1 MIRAFHAVAFL
12 LVALSLYDRCGQC
25 AAASV
30 SERAAANSSTSGSFL
45 VWQFCHFSR
54 GVQRDWNV
62 TTSGLFVTTPRY
74 AQSDVS
80 SQRGYYTLLSI
91 SGSRVQA
98 TANGTQSQLVTG
110 IAPYS
115 TFGGNDNTITT
126 SYPFLSPTGLS
137 YSLDR
142 SVVVP
147 GTSVASNRIN
157 LYMFNSPP
165 IENQQRAADVGL
177 AYFVYT
183 AGNAETSFPCPPPSV
198 QLYSFVYTAAPTTYD
213 NGLFSS
219 CASGVLSL
227 LGPYTY
233 TDFLTGEQ
241 FVTYIVED
249 ATGTRVYAA
258 AGELQ
263 QTSIVGVSSEG
274 GTDFTLYQVFPYAD
288 QAGISVT
295 VNASSAALGQAGQA
309 WLQMMSPDGQ
319 SMVETN
325 LASGD
330 NRMDISVAPYD
341 GSAPLMSC
349 PLAIAS
355 LKWDFCFISAGED
368 SQGTWAVIM
377 TGTLLTA
384 ASIDQ
389 LSYYATA
396 AQGKLQLSLFFF
408 RCRLCNPHIDV
419 LIYVAMLLFVSI
431 CIR

>member
-1 MIRAFHAVAFL
+1 MSGTLNVVAFFL
-12 LVALSLYDRCGQC
+12 AVLSLSERCGLC
-25 AAASV
+25 GGASV
-30 SERAAANSSTSGSFL
+30 SERAEANSSHSSSFL

-74 AQSDVS
+74 SQPDIS
-80 SQRGYYTLLSI
+80 SQRGYYSVLAI

-98 TANGTQSQLVTG
+98 TVNGSLSQLVTG
-110 IAPYS
+110 MAAYS

-137 YSLDR
+137 YNLDR

-147 GTSVASNRIN
+147 GTSVASNKIN

-165 IENQQRAADVGL
+165 IENQQRATDVGL

-183 AGNAETSFPCPPPSV
+183 AGNAETSLPCPPPSV
-198 QLYSFVYTAAPTTYD
+198 QLYSFFYTAAPTTYE

-233 TDFLTGEQ
+233 VDFLTGEQ
-241 FVTYIVED
+241 FESYIVED
-249 ATGTRVYAA
+249 ATGSRVYASA
-258 AGELQ
+258 DELQ
-263 QTSIVGVSSEG
+263 QTTIAGVSSAG
-274 GTDFTLYQVFPYAD
+274 GTDFTLYRVFPYAD

-309 WLQMMSPDGQ
+309 WLQLRSADGH
-319 SMVETN
+319 SMLETN
-325 LASGD
+325 LAGGS
-330 NRMDISVAPYD
+330 NRMDINIAPYA
-341 GSAPLMSC
+341 GASTAASLMSC
-349 PLAIAS
+349 SLAIAS
-355 LKWDFCFISAGED
+355 LKWDFCFIAAGDD

-377 TGTLLTA
+377 AGTLLTA
-384 ASIDQ
+384 ASIDR

-396 AQGKLQLSLFFF
+396 AQGELRPPLALIQLPP
-408 RCRLCNPHIDV
+408 RKC
-419 LIYVAMLLFVSI
+419 
-431 CIR
+431 